1 MKLAYLRTPSIE
13 LLHRGSSRQFVDSLI
28 YEIHKHSVLNHPY
41 LLGLSEGAFDNMDDV
56 IRDYAYQ
63 YSFYSLCFTRYLEG
77 VIKALPDEAHKIALQ
92 ENLLEEQGDPSSKSL
107 EERPHVEIFQHFKT
121 EIGINSSYLAS
132 HKPSTTT
139 ILWRDLFLQKCN
151 SDVVGVGLGAIGL
164 ATEFIV
170 PSIYRHIALAIENH
184 SSFPA
189 SKSLFFRLHI
199 DCDEDHAQN
208 LIDVTIDVANNIE
221 TREAIRFGVISA
233 LNLRNSFWDSQFSRI
248 PTIN

>member
-1 MKLAYLRTPSIE
+1 MRLVCVYTPSID
-13 LLHRGSSRQFVDSLI
+13 LLYTGSSREFVDSLI
-28 YEIHKHSVLNHPY
+28 SEIRNHSALSHPY
-41 LLGLSEGAFDNMDDV
+41 LLGLSGGTFDNMDDV

-63 YSFYSLCFTRYLEG
+63 YSFYSLWFTRYLEG
-77 VIKALPDEAHKIALQ
+77 VIKALPTEAHKVALQ
-92 ENLLEEQGDPSSKSL
+92 ENLLEEQGNPTSERL
-107 EERPHVEIFQHFKT
+107 EERPHVEIFRKFKS
-121 EIGINSSYLAS
+121 EIGIDSSYIDS
-132 HKPSTTT
+132 HNPSTTT

-151 SDVVGVGLGAIGL
+151 SEVIGVGLGAIGL

-233 LNLRNSFWDSQFSRI
+233 LNLRNSFWDSQISRI
-248 PTIN
+248 PTIK